1 MINKSYSISFLY
13 IFWLLIIFKK
23 EEEVLRKIKEKI
35 MDFICSLKRD
45 IFRSVLLVILIFI
58 FASSFFNEGSDN
70 RNKVIPESKIEGVH
84 VFVHPECPHC
94 HEQAKFLDKIKPEY
108 SDISVEQHDITIRD
122 NMNLMLE
129 YANKFNIPM
138 SKLGTPFL
146 VTPYDYEIGFANERI
161 SGDRLIM
168 LLEEIRE
175 RRLIAESE
183 SSDVIEKDSRE
194 EEFDR
199 IVDLP
204 FFGKVDVLDTSL
216 PVLTA
221 ILGLSDGFN
230 PCAMWVLVYL
240 ISIIIGMED
249 RRKIWLLVGAFVF
262 SSGVLYFMFMTA
274 WLNVFLYLGY
284 VRKLSLAVG
293 LGAVYFGATMLYDFI
308 RNKGQLQCKL
318 EGNET
323 RNRTMQKIR
332 ELAQAQLSVVTIL
345 GIIVLAFV
353 VNSIEFV
360 CSAALPAIYTHV
372 LTQANLPLVSYY
384 GYMLL
389 YTLFFMLDD
398 LIVFGFA
405 AFAVNK
411 FVGTK
416 YANISH
422 LIGGIVM
429 LALGVMLVFFPEY
442 LR

>member
-1 MINKSYSISFLY
+1 MF
-13 IFWLLIIFKK
+13 
-23 EEEVLRKIKEKI
+23 RKIREKI
-35 MDFICSLKRD
+35 IDFICSLKND
-45 IFRSVLLVILIFI
+45 VFRSLLLATLILIFI
-58 FASSFFNEGSDN
+58 SSFFDNVSDN
-70 RNKVIPESKIEGVH
+70 RNKVIPESKIEGVNI
-84 VFVHPECPHC
+84 FVHPECPHC
-94 HEQAKFLDKIKPEY
+94 HEQKKFLNGIESEY
-108 SDISVEQHDITIRD
+108 SDITIKHRDITLKE

-138 SKLGTPFL
+138 NKLGTPFL

-168 LLEEIRE
+168 MLDEIRE
-175 RRLIAESE
+175 KRLVSE
-183 SSDVIEKDSRE
+183 SKTDEIREKDSKE
-194 EEFDR
+194 KEFEK

-204 FFGKVDVLDTSL
+204 FFGEVDVLNTSL

-249 RRKIWLLVGAFVF
+249 RKKIWLLVGAFVF

-308 RNKGQLQCKL
+308 RSKGQMQCKL

-323 RNRTMQKIR
+323 RNKTMQKIR
-332 ELAQAQLSVVTIL
+332 ELVQAQLSVVTIL

-372 LTQANLPLVSYY
+372 LTQASLPVASYY

-398 LIVFGFA
+398 LVVFGFA

-422 LIGGIVM
+422 LVGGLVM
-429 LALGVMLVFFPEY
+429 LALGVLLVFFPEY